1 MTNLHVKELILKWG
15 FLLVKSLGQWHTF
28 WTCGLWI
35 VYGKK
40 NIGKKQNFNLK
51 LIEFFFG
58 ENVEKKIILLK
69 KTQFIMVMEQACV
82 RCFLK
87 KLIENIHFRLKYVL
101 FVKFA
106 HYKHIIFLLWLQLD
120 NLSLKI
126 WTRYILTYL
135 SKALFITLNFGA

>member
-1 MTNLHVKELILKWG
+1 MTNLHVKELILKWV

-58 ENVEKKIILLK
+58 WKCWKKNNPFEKNPVYNGYGASMRSMFPK
-69 KTQFIMVMEQACV
+69 KTNRKYSFSAKI
-82 RCFLK
+82 RT
-87 KLIENIHFRLKYVL
+87 FRE
-101 FVKFA
+101 
-106 HYKHIIFLLWLQLD
+106 IR
-120 NLSLKI
+120 SL
-126 WTRYILTYL
+126 
-135 SKALFITLNFGA
+135 

>member
-1 MTNLHVKELILKWG
+1 MTNLHVEELLLKWV

-35 VYGKK
+35 VYEKK

-69 KTQFIMVMEQACV
+69 KNPVYNGYVASMRSMFP
-82 RCFLK
+82 K
-87 KLIENIHFRLKYVL
+87 KINRKYSFSAKIRTFRE
-101 FVKFA
+101 
-106 HYKHIIFLLWLQLD
+106 IR
-120 NLSLKI
+120 SL
-126 WTRYILTYL
+126 
-135 SKALFITLNFGA
+135 

>member
-1 MTNLHVKELILKWG
+1 MLNINIFVEDYVETSKSVMIMTNLHVKELILKWV

-58 ENVEKKIILLK
+58 ENVEKK
-69 KTQFIMVMEQACV
+69 
-82 RCFLK
+82 
-87 KLIENIHFRLKYVL
+87 
-101 FVKFA
+101 
-106 HYKHIIFLLWLQLD
+106 
-120 NLSLKI
+120 
-126 WTRYILTYL
+126 
-135 SKALFITLNFGA
+135 